1 MTRKAASVE
10 QETARTVRASCE
22 RIGEELANIVR
33 ALAPSEEV
41 LAHFRAARVE
51 VLKGLRAVI
60 DAQIAQATKDE
71 RKGRS
76 VPID

>member
-1 MTRKAASVE
+1 MTRKEAPTE

-51 VLKGLRAVI
+51 VLKGLRAAI
-60 DAQIAQATKDE
+60 DAQIERATKEE

-76 VPID
+76 VTIE